1 MQRIDSRY
9 AWIGQDDSG
18 HGCKHN
24 VALELETTDPV
35 PMDLLAPL
43 QLGHGA
49 RVSSL
54 GPRPRLL
61 AALMQPEGMERVARA
76 MDEALPEDAP
86 RTTMVHV
93 GLQTKL
99 DQQPGNESAS
109 SVMLTV
115 MSHDP
120 VASSKASEAIQH
132 QASVVAQQR
141 GTFSMRQLL
150 DSGVLRRCDAK
161 AELYRAHLT
170 DLMADALNSA
180 AAAYLADKGE
190 EPEADVGGVSHVID
204 LSQTTVHQLDSDRVV
219 VALDANVG
227 PAAVVFHSPGKGLT
241 MIFPQDDDQTVNF
254 LPASDGRTV
263 KYSASEDGP
272 GIPVQEA
279 MARVA
284 DEVQKT
290 RGLGSVTTCHLP
302 GNNHYINVD
311 AHESTYCRRSR
322 IDLYQMTAGSKLA
335 ASSASLL
342 TLVPGVQNI
351 GGALYGHVQCSNV
364 EQLIRYTDRAS
375 DSVLVPNETSWR
387 DQLVD
392 LDPDKASY
400 NLMTG
405 SNAVANTS
413 NKVVSHRLAKAQ
425 LNALLFRKNR

>member
-9 AWIGQDDSG
+9 AWVGQDESG
-18 HGCKHN
+18 QGCMHN
-24 VALELETTDPV
+24 VAIELAPTDPV
-35 PMDLLAPL
+35 PQDLIAPL

-61 AALMQPEGMERVARA
+61 AALMTREGMERVARA
-76 MDEALPEDAP
+76 MDEALPEDTP

-109 SVMLTV
+109 SIMLTV

-120 VASSKASEAIQH
+120 VASRRASEAIQH

-141 GTFSMRQLL
+141 GTFTMRQLL
-150 DSGVLRRCDAK
+150 DSGALRKCDAK
-161 AELYRAHLT
+161 AEMYRAHLT

-180 AAAYLADKGE
+180 MAAHLADAGE
-190 EPEADVGGVSHVID
+190 APEDAVGGVSHVID
-204 LSQTTVHQLDSDRVV
+204 VAQTTVHQLDSDRVV

-227 PAAVVFHSPGKGLT
+227 PAAVVFHSPGKGLS
-241 MIFPQDDDQTVNF
+241 MIFPKDADQTVNF

-263 KYSASEDGP
+263 SYSADGP

-279 MARVA
+279 MVRVA
-284 DEVQKT
+284 NEARQA
-290 RGLGSVTTCHLP
+290 GLGSVTTCHLP
-302 GNNHYINVD
+302 GDNCYINVD

-322 IDLYQMTAGSKLA
+322 IDLFQLTSGSKLA
-335 ASSASLL
+335 ASSASLF

-351 GGALYGHVQCSNV
+351 GGTLYGHVQCSTI
-364 EQLIRYTDRAS
+364 EQLIRYTDRGT

-405 SNAVANTS
+405 ANAVANTS

-425 LNALLFRKNR
+425 LSALLDRKNR